1 MQTTTQA
8 PARPSTSAPSAP
20 SSPSAPV
27 FVFQGPG
34 PGRGAQITIP
44 GGTPGSDA
52 ITIDAGPSG
61 SGPITIPLPRT
72 ARDIDALKARREELS
87 NQLRSVDSRRS
98 KLITQLKQTADA
110 TAMRGLEARL
120 ALLDARQL
128 QLESDIQQTGEAL
141 TSPAAS
147 MLATTASPPVFA
159 GLGTKDVMTL
169 SILSIILIAFPLA
182 AGFSR
187 ALWKRAARPGPP
199 PAVFTETAQRLERL
213 EASVDAI
220 ALEIERISE
229 GQRFVT
235 KLLSEK
241 QPAPMLGAGQRT
253 PETVRGS

>member
-1 MQTTTQA
+1 MQTSAQA
-8 PARPSTSAPSAP
+8 PARPSTSAPT
-20 SSPSAPV
+20 APV

-44 GGTPGSDA
+44 GAAGSEA
-52 ITIDAGPSG
+52 ITIGAGPSG
-61 SGPITIPLPRT
+61 SGQFTIPQPRT
-72 ARDIDALKARREELS
+72 ARDIDALKARRDELS
-87 NQLRSVDSRRS
+87 NQLQSVDSRRS
-98 KLITQLKQTADA
+98 KLMTQLKQTGDA
-110 TAMRGLEARL
+110 TAIRGLEARL

-141 TSPAAS
+141 TGPAAG

-159 GLGTKDVMTL
+159 GLGTKEVMTL
-169 SILSIILIAFPLA
+169 SVLSIILIAFPLA
-182 AGFSR
+182 AGFARS
-187 ALWKRAARPGPP
+187 LWKRANRPGPP

-220 ALEIERISE
+220 AIEIERISE

-235 KLLSEK
+235 RLLSEN